1 MTDPRLIADVRQAE
15 GCKLV
20 SYLDTEGVLTIGWGH
35 ELKDQTQP
43 PGKLIWTQDQADDQ
57 LQTGLIAAQAFA
69 EALTEYPALD
79 TPCRQNALI
88 ELCFEL
94 WSRWLPFVNT
104 RAAIRRQDWQAAH
117 DGLLASLWA
126 SQVHQTRAN
135 RIAGYLLNGV
145 YP

>member
-1 MTDPRLIADVRQAE
+1 MIDPRLIADVQKSE
-15 GCKLV
+15 GCELT
-20 SYLDTEGVLTIGWGH
+20 SYRDTEGVLTVGWGH
-35 ELKDQTQP
+35 ALKDQHTP
-43 PGKLIWTQDQADDQ
+43 VTWTQSQADDQ
-57 LQTGLIAAQAFA
+57 LQTDLIAAQAFA

-104 RAAIRRQDWQAAH
+104 RAAIRRQDWQGAH

-135 RIAGYLLNGV
+135 RIADYLLNGV